1 MAERDTL
8 FTGKSVEDAIADGLR
23 MLGLSQ
29 DQVDVEIINRGSR
42 GLFGIGSEPAQVRLT
57 PKSAAAPAPR
67 VTAAPVP
74 APVVP
79 TPAPKAPVAPPSE
92 PVAPAV
98 VEPPKASVP
107 EAPRAADLDEDT
119 VVSSDVSYEAISPE
133 DEEAVTELAIQLL
146 LEMVDLMGFDA
157 TATATWQDADDDN
170 DHRYLL
176 LNLEGEELS
185 PLIGRRGDALNNIQ
199 YLLRLMVNQRVH
211 AWKNIVVDVD
221 NYRQRRTEHLTQL
234 ALRIADQVAA
244 GGRPLALEPMPS
256 NERRIVHIALRDH
269 PKVFTESI
277 GEGDRRKIQVLP
289 RP

>member
-8 FTGKSVEDAIADGLR
+8 FTGKTVEDAIADGLR

-29 DQVDVEIINRGSR
+29 DQVDIEVINRGSR

-67 VTAAPVP
+67 ATAAPAP
-74 APVVP
+74 APVAP
-79 TPAPKAPVAPPSE
+79 APAPKAPVAPPSE

-98 VEPPKASVP
+98 VEPPKAGVP
-107 EAPRAADLDEDT
+107 DAPRAVDREEDT
-119 VVSSDVSYEAISPE
+119 VVSYEAISPE
-133 DEEAVTELAIQLL
+133 DEEAVTELATQLL

-157 TATATWQDADDDN
+157 TATAIWQDADEDN

-176 LNLEGEELS
+176 LNLEGEDLS

-277 GEGDRRKIQVLP
+277 GEGDRRKIQVRP
-289 RP
+289 RQ

>member
-1 MAERDTL
+1 M
-8 FTGKSVEDAIADGLR
+8 
-23 MLGLSQ
+23 
-29 DQVDVEIINRGSR
+29 
-42 GLFGIGSEPAQVRLT
+42 
-57 PKSAAAPAPR
+57 
-67 VTAAPVP
+67 
-74 APVVP
+74 
-79 TPAPKAPVAPPSE
+79 
-92 PVAPAV
+92 
-98 VEPPKASVP
+98 EPPKAGVP
-107 EAPRAADLDEDT
+107 DAPRSTDREEDT
-119 VVSSDVSYEAISPE
+119 VVAYEAISPE

-146 LEMVDLMGFDA
+146 LEMVELMGFDA
-157 TATATWQDADDDN
+157 TATATWQEADDDN

-289 RP
+289 RQ

>member
-1 MAERDTL
+1 MAGRDTL
-8 FTGKSVEDAIADGLR
+8 FTGKSVEEAMAEGLR
-23 MLGLSQ
+23 TLGLSQ
-29 DQVDVEIINRGSR
+29 EQVNVEVINRGSR

-57 PKSAAAPAPR
+57 PKSASVPVAPR

-74 APVVP
+74 AP
-79 TPAPKAPVAPPSE
+79 APEVKAPVAPPSE
-92 PVAPAV
+92 PAAPAV
-98 VEPPKASVP
+98 AEPLESSTPD
-107 EAPRAADLDEDT
+107 APP
-119 VVSSDVSYEAISPE
+119 VVQHDHETAISGEAISPE

-157 TATATWQDADDDN
+157 TATATWQDADEDN

-176 LNLEGEELS
+176 LNLEGADLS

-221 NYRQRRTEHLTQL
+221 NYRQRRIEHLTQL
-234 ALRIADQVAA
+234 ALRIADQVATA
-244 GGRPLALEPMPS
+244 GRPLALEPMPS

-277 GEGDRRKIQVLP
+277 GEGDRRKIQVMP